1 MQLTDTAPVL
11 VAVISAHPLRHPL
24 KQNRVTAIP
33 GWPVLETDNDLS
45 SKAASGRQVRVAG
58 SRYTLRRVGTEIQEI
73 TLAADES
80 VSSDFWQL
88 SLVHSGLAGE
98 TGCLPY
104 DATADDVDEAV
115 ESLAAVDVGGV
126 VVTRRG
132 SGIHGDPYIH
142 SIYFEGDTTA
152 GDVNELAVNTTAC
165 IASAGGDEP
174 DNSVAY
180 VTTVQQGGRVERQT
194 LTLSTEAGYIVGDYF
209 RLAYNASSSSVGEDD
224 SYAATDCLE
233 WGAPVADIASALSA
247 LPALGEISLSSK
259 VFSLNT
265 TGMDIFPST
274 SVPLSEGMFADG
286 RLKRGDVVHVTG
298 SYGGDDSEHIVESV
312 STDGVSVTFESS
324 YRAASGTGGQ
334 EVGNVTRVLPESVVV
349 ARSGT
354 GKSVTEVQRLILTAP
369 SEITPLEGQ
378 GFFRLQWAHDGQ
390 QEMTD
395 CLEFGAE
402 ASTVQEALDALG
414 YDLDGS
420 GTSLEEG
427 DEGHILV
434 TREGDAT
441 SSSGYGYEYTFK
453 FRGVAGISTVV
464 GNVEQL
470 EVSHGVNVRR
480 AGNLAE

>member
-1 MQLTDTAPVL
+1 M
-11 VAVISAHPLRHPL
+11 
-24 KQNRVTAIP
+24 
-33 GWPVLETDNDLS
+33 
-45 SKAASGRQVRVAG
+45 
-58 SRYTLRRVGTEIQEI
+58 GTEIQAI

-88 SLVHSGLAGE
+88 SLVHSGLSGE

-104 DATADDVDEAV
+104 DATAEDVDEAV
-115 ESLAAVDVGGV
+115 ESLAAVDSGGV

-152 GDVNELAVNTTAC
+152 GDVNEVAVNTTAC
-165 IASAGGDEP
+165 IASAGAEP
-174 DNSVAY
+174 ENFVAY

-194 LTLSTEAGYIVGDYF
+194 LTLATEAGYILGDYF
-209 RLAYNASSSSVGEDD
+209 RLAYNVSSSAAGEDD

-233 WGAPVADIASALSA
+233 WGAPATDIAGALSA
-247 LPALGEISLSSK
+247 MPALGEIPLSPD
-259 VFSLNT
+259 VLSLNT

-274 SVPLSEGMFADG
+274 NVQLSDGMFVDG
-286 RLKRGDVVHVTG
+286 RLKRGDVIHVEG
-298 SYGGDDSEHIVESV
+298 SYGGDDTEHVIESV
-312 STDGVSVTFESS
+312 SADGLSINFESS

-334 EVGNVTRVLPESVVV
+334 ETGNVTRVIPDSVVV

-354 GKSVTEVQRLILTAP
+354 GKSVTEVQRVVITAP
-369 SEITPLEGQ
+369 SEVTPLENQ

-390 QEMTD
+390 EQMTD

-420 GTSLEEG
+420 GTSFEEG
-427 DEGHILV
+427 DEGHIIV

-441 SSSGYGYEYTFK
+441 SSSGYGYEYTFE
-453 FRGVAGISTVV
+453 FRGIAGVSTVV

-470 EVSHGVNVRR
+470 EVSHGLNVRR
-480 AGNLAE
+480 SRSLQK